1 MELRHSEAEVQAL
14 TELYQSLQLRWTRYI
29 DDHFPT
35 TLPDDHSIR
44 LPPLL
49 ISSNNNN
56 NTIPNTNDDKVN
68 DGTPQDSTATPS
80 TGSITTTDHSM
91 IDTTTTTITTT
102 TTTTATQL
110 QSEYQMWCQRL
121 TELGPILTKF
131 QQRLRQTDPIT
142 QQPRYG
148 GQTQQRV
155 RTMIQSYESLLQVFV
170 SVPVEEEET
179 LPTTTTTTTTNPRLS
194 FMEECAQAEQ
204 MEQQQQLNVV
214 VVVVA
219 PPPLDEERRRLEQEE
234 ANRVARLQQEQVAFR
249 QQTELLA
256 QQRQATE
263 ERQRRADLLFLASI
277 PHRNTLLGVQVQLQR
292 FLENW
297 IPHDDNDPPT
307 TTTTTTTT
315 LSVSL
320 SALYTVFQQ
329 IVQHPDVE
337 AHRRIRRDHAQFRQE
352 IGQYPGGIELL
363 LAAGFTTGLVDSSIP
378 SYICR
383 EPNVETDLDAWSDW
397 YDLLKGTLQL
407 IKTEMVRHGIK
418 H

>member
-1 MELRHSEAEVQAL
+1 
-14 TELYQSLQLRWTRYI
+14 
-29 DDHFPT
+29 
-35 TLPDDHSIR
+35 
-44 LPPLL
+44 
-49 ISSNNNN
+49 
-56 NTIPNTNDDKVN
+56 
-68 DGTPQDSTATPS
+68 
-80 TGSITTTDHSM
+80 
-91 IDTTTTTITTT
+91 
-102 TTTTATQL
+102 
-110 QSEYQMWCQRL
+110 
-121 TELGPILTKF
+121 
-131 QQRLRQTDPIT
+131 
-142 QQPRYG
+142 
-148 GQTQQRV
+148 
-155 RTMIQSYESLLQVFV
+155 
-170 SVPVEEEET
+170 
-179 LPTTTTTTTTNPRLS
+179 
-194 FMEECAQAEQ
+194 MEECAQAEQ

-234 ANRVARLQQEQVAFR
+234 ANRVARLHQEQVAFR
-249 QQTELLA
+249 QQTEILA
-256 QQRQATE
+256 QQRQAME

-337 AHRRIRRDHAQFRQE
+337 AHRRIRRDHAQFRRE
-352 IGQYPGGIELL
+352 IGQYPGGIEVL